1 MEGLTF
7 LQLLLSRKEY
17 TYGNENWKDLLT
29 GYGNKTISYDAQ
41 GNPTSYLDHT
51 LTWEKGRQLKSFDS
65 NTYTYNANGIRT
77 SKTVDGIRHD
87 YVLDGVKIL
96 REAWGDNTLVPLYDN
111 EEGVCGILYNN
122 EPYYFVKNLQGD
134 VIAIVDKN
142 AETVARYSYDAWGVP
157 TILQDTS
164 NCQIATIN
172 PFRYRGY
179 YYDAE
184 TGLYYVSSRYYDP
197 EIGRFIN
204 ADETTYLGADSTV
217 LSYNL
222 YAYCE
227 NEPTNNEDRSG
238 NWLLRV
244 ICGVAAGA
252 VFGGVALAICTLLKL
267 TKKQKTYISLAFT
280 ALGVLLGALL
290 GVKILTKVAPQLI
303 KWFRKIEKNIAFSFK
318 GKECKVGVELFH
330 VFKIMIHRPHTKSL
344 HKYNPIGWHIQF
356 EIKWLG
362 KWVPVFR
369 IKIDTIVKWYQS
381 MK

>member
-1 MEGLTF
+1 M
-7 LQLLLSRKEY
+7 K
-17 TYGNENWKDLLT
+17 
-29 GYGNKTISYDAQ
+29 
-41 GNPTSYLDHT
+41 H
-51 LTWEKGRQLKSFDS
+51 SF
-65 NTYTYNANGIRT
+65 I
-77 SKTVDGIRHD
+77 
-87 YVLDGVKIL
+87 LDGAKIL
-96 REAWGDNTLVPLYDN
+96 GEYWDGNTLIPLYDN
-111 EEGVCGILYNN
+111 EDNVCGILHCDI
-122 EPYYFVKNLQGD
+122 PYYFLKNLQGD
-134 VIAIVDKN
+134 VIAITN
-142 AETVARYSYDAWGVP
+142 QRGETVARYTYDAWGACTISYDATATP
-157 TILQDTS
+157 TVEGGEPI
-164 NCQIATIN
+164 NIATVN
-172 PFRYRGY
+172 PFRYRSY
-179 YYDAE
+179 YFDTE
-184 TGLYYVSSRYYDP
+184 IGLYYVSSRYYDP

-204 ADETTYLGADSTV
+204 ADEATYLGADSTV

-244 ICGVAAGA
+244 VCGVAAGA

-290 GVKILTKVAPQLI
+290 GVKILTKVAPQLV

-362 KWVPVFR
+362 RWIVVFR